1 MRVTPPLHRTPHG
14 QGELQNGGSTLQQ
27 RPRVICGHN
36 QGFSAF
42 LSVSADVRWVTA
54 RAVRLREVD
63 SFGSNVDQKVKKQV
77 LDQSWYLQSDRGSTS
92 DCTVVREGI
101 SATVTAMAIRW

>member
-1 MRVTPPLHRTPHG
+1 MARARYKT
-14 QGELQNGGSTLQQ
+14 GEHPQQ

-92 DCTVVREGI
+92 DCTVVREVI
-101 SATVTAMAIRW
+101 SANVTVMAIRW

>member
-14 QGELQNGGSTLQQ
+14 QGALQNGGAPCNRGL
-27 RPRVICGHN
+27 RVNCGDN
-36 QGFSAF
+36 QGSSAF
-42 LSVSADVRWVTA
+42 LSASADLRWVTA

-77 LDQSWYLQSDRGSTS
+77 LDQSWYLQSDRGSTR

>member
-14 QGELQNGGSTLQQ
+14 QGELQNGGHPATEGLG
-27 RPRVICGHN
+27 VICDHN
-36 QGFSAF
+36 RGFSAF